1 MLSFPVAQEGGHFDL
16 IRAVKLGAE
25 FRQVAPFR
33 ILRIFLST
41 NLTGGG
47 FHHLGEAGTLH
58 ARAHAV

>member
-1 MLSFPVAQEGGHFDL
+1 MLCFPVAQEVGDFDL

-41 NLTGGG
+41 DFTRG
-47 FHHLGEAGTLH
+47 
-58 ARAHAV
+58 